1 MFLSSKLCQWQ
12 NQRINLTIE
21 FVYDTIT
28 NAPSIFQIVIML
40 INEQEQIE
48 PYHEQI
54 IYVPERDYRTKF
66 NIYLLYPDRPKI
78 SW

>member
-1 MFLSSKLCQWQ
+1 MINQCQWQ

-21 FVYDTIT
+21 FVYGTIT
-28 NAPSIFQIVIML
+28 NASFIFEIVIML
-40 INEQEQIE
+40 INEQEEIE
-48 PYHEQI
+48 PYDEQI
-54 IYVPERDYRTKF
+54 IYVPARHCRTKF